1 MAAEGSRPYL
11 GSPRLAERHVPQ
23 ASEPQTTEVGSRTP
37 DLPLNQ
43 DACVPVPRAQAIAL
57 QVDMA
62 MALERVDFAEQYGQ
76 SYLCLLQTVFIA
88 GRHPAA
94 RAPRWPRLLTGLI
107 LSQPAAS
114 SGRPADT
121 HTLFPFAPSARTPH
135 PGPHC
140 GGAPSS
146 LVPPAAAALQGA
158 PLPPPL
164 GLQAHGEKVR
174 AAG

>member
-1 MAAEGSRPYL
+1 MAVPAWTPRVPMAAEGSRPYL

-94 RAPRWPRLLTGLI
+94 RAPPVAPAPDRLDSLLACRLL
-107 LSQPAAS
+107 
-114 SGRPADT
+114 RP
-121 HTLFPFAPSARTPH
+121 PS
-135 PGPHC
+135 
-140 GGAPSS
+140 
-146 LVPPAAAALQGA
+146 
-158 PLPPPL
+158 
-164 GLQAHGEKVR
+164 
-174 AAG
+174 